1 MKATISLGS
10 NLGDRF
16 QYLQNALD
24 SINVMTGTQVHS
36 VSPVFETDPVGGPE
50 QGQYLNAV
58 AVVKTI
64 LSPEQFLVATQ
75 QIELEQNRERNE
87 RWGPRTL
94 DIDLLAMD
102 SEVRSTPE
110 LELPHPRA
118 HERAFVL
125 LPWSLLD
132 PDFVVPGKASVADLL
147 ANLEVRGIRFRND
160 LELVAHS
167 K

>member
-24 SINVMTGTQVHS
+24 SINAVTGTQVHS

-64 LSPEQFLVATQ
+64 LSPEQFLAATQ

-87 RWGPRTL
+87 HWGPRTL

-102 SEVRSTPE
+102 TEVRSSPD

-132 PDFVVPGKASVADLL
+132 PDFVIPGKASVSELL
-147 ANLEVRGIRFRND
+147 EGLDVKGVRIRND
-160 LELVAHS
+160 LELTAHA
-167 K
+167 

>member
-16 QYLQNALD
+16 RYLQNALD
-24 SINVMTGTQVHS
+24 SINAVTGTQVHS

-64 LSPEQFLVATQ
+64 LSPEQFLAATQ

-87 RWGPRTL
+87 HWGPRTL

-102 SEVRSTPE
+102 TEVRSSPE

-132 PDFVVPGKASVADLL
+132 PDFVIPGKASVSELL
-147 ANLEVRGIRFRND
+147 DGLDAQGVRIRND
-160 LELVAHS
+160 LELTVHA
-167 K
+167 

>member
-16 QYLQNALD
+16 AYLQNALD
-24 SINVMTGTQVHS
+24 AINEMTGTQVHS

-50 QGQYLNAV
+50 QGQFLNAV
-58 AVVKTI
+58 AVVKTV
-64 LSPEQFLVATQ
+64 LSPEQFLAATQ
-75 QIELEQNRERNE
+75 EIELSQNRERNE
-87 RWGPRTL
+87 HWGPRTL

-102 SEVRSTPE
+102 TEVRSTPE

-125 LPWSLLD
+125 LLWSLLD
-132 PDFVVPGKASVADLL
+132 PDFVIPGKASVVQLL
-147 ANLEVRGIRFRND
+147 ENIEVTGIRYRND
-160 LELVAHS
+160 LALVAHP
-167 K
+167 

>member
-10 NLGDRF
+10 NLGDRL

-24 SINVMTGTQVHS
+24 LLNRLTGTQVHS

-58 AVVKTI
+58 AVVKTV
-64 LSPEQFLVATQ
+64 LSPEQFLAATQ

-102 SEVRSTPE
+102 TEVRSTPK

-132 PDFVVPGKASVADLL
+132 PDFVIPGKSSVAQLL
-147 ANLEVRGIRFRND
+147 EGIEVTGIQVRND
-160 LELVAHS
+160 LALVAHA
-167 K
+167 

>member
-1 MKATISLGS
+1 MKATVSLGS

-24 SINVMTGTQVHS
+24 SLNAATGTQVHS
-36 VSPVFETDPVGGPE
+36 VSPVFETDPVGGPD

-64 LSPEQFLVATQ
+64 LSPEQFLAVTQ

-94 DIDLLAMD
+94 DIDLLSMD
-102 SEVRSTPE
+102 DEVRDTAE
-110 LELPHPRA
+110 LVLPHPRA

-132 PDFVVPGKASVADLL
+132 PDYVIPGKASFSQLL
-147 ANLEVRGIRFRND
+147 DYVEAKVVRFRSA
-160 LELVAHS
+160 LE
-167 K
+167 

>member
-10 NLGDRF
+10 NLGDRL
-16 QYLQNALD
+16 QYLQNALN
-24 SINVMTGTQVHS
+24 SINDMTGTQVHS

-50 QGQYLNAV
+50 QGEYLNAV
-58 AVVKTI
+58 AVVKTV
-64 LSPEQFLVATQ
+64 LSPEQFLAATQ

-102 SEVRSTPE
+102 SEVRSTPD

-132 PDFVVPGKASVADLL
+132 PDFVIPGKSSVAQLL
-147 ANLEVRGIRFRND
+147 EGLEVNGIRFRND

-167 K
+167 

>member
-1 MKATISLGS
+1 MKATVSLGS

-24 SINVMTGTQVHS
+24 SLNAATGTQVHS
-36 VSPVFETDPVGGPE
+36 VSPVFETDPVGGPD
-50 QGQYLNAV
+50 QGPYLNAV

-64 LSPEQFLVATQ
+64 LSPEQFLAVTQ
-75 QIELEQNRERNE
+75 RIELEQDRERNE

-94 DIDLLAMD
+94 DIDLLSMD
-102 SEVRSTPE
+102 DEVRDTAE
-110 LELPHPRA
+110 LVLPHPRA

-132 PDFVVPGKASVADLL
+132 PDYVIPGKASVAQLL
-147 ANLEVRGIRFRND
+147 ENVEVKGVRFRND
-160 LELVAHS
+160 LELVARA
-167 K
+167 

>member
-10 NLGDRF
+10 NLGDRM

-24 SINVMTGTQVHS
+24 LINEMTGTQVHS

-58 AVVKTI
+58 AVVKTV
-64 LSPEQFLVATQ
+64 LSPEQFLAATQ
-75 QIELEQNRERNE
+75 QIELAQNRERNE

-132 PDFVVPGKASVADLL
+132 PDFVIPGKDSVVKLL
-147 ANLEVRGIRFRND
+147 EGLEVTGIRYRND
-160 LELVAHS
+160 LALVAHA
-167 K
+167 

>member
-24 SINVMTGTQVHS
+24 SLNAVSGTQVHS

-50 QGQYLNAV
+50 QGKYLNAV

-64 LSPEQFLVATQ
+64 LSPEQFLAVAQ
-75 QIELEQNRERNE
+75 GIELEQDRERNE

-102 SEVRSTPE
+102 SEIRSTPE

-132 PDFVVPGKASVADLL
+132 PDYVIPGKTSVAELL
-147 ANLEVRGIRFRND
+147 EGIEVTGIRFRND
-160 LELVAHS
+160 LALVPHP
-167 K
+167 

>member
-1 MKATISLGS
+1 M
-10 NLGDRF
+10 
-16 QYLQNALD
+16 QYLQNALN
-24 SINVMTGTQVHS
+24 SLNAVTGTQVHS

-50 QGQYLNAV
+50 QGRYLNAV
-58 AVVKTI
+58 AVVKTV
-64 LSPEQFLVATQ
+64 LSPEQFLAATQ

-102 SEVRSTPE
+102 TEVRSTPE

-118 HERAFVL
+118 HERVFVL

-132 PDFVVPGKASVADLL
+132 PDFVIPGKSSVAQLL
-147 ANLEVRGIRFRND
+147 EALEVTGIRFRND
-160 LELVAHS
+160 LALVAHS
-167 K
+167 

>member
-10 NLGDRF
+10 NLGDRL

-24 SINVMTGTQVHS
+24 LLNRVTGTQVHS

-58 AVVKTI
+58 AVVKTV
-64 LSPEQFLVATQ
+64 LSPEQFLAATQ

-102 SEVRSTPE
+102 TEVRSTPE

-132 PDFVVPGKASVADLL
+132 PDFVIPGKSSVAQLL
-147 ANLEVRGIRFRND
+147 EGMEVTGIRFRND
-160 LELVAHS
+160 LALVAHA
-167 K
+167 

>member
-16 QYLQNALD
+16 QYLQNSLDAL
-24 SINVMTGTQVHS
+24 NAVTGTQVHS

-64 LSPEQFLVATQ
+64 LSPEQFLSATQ
-75 QIELEQNRERNE
+75 QIELEQNRERTE

-94 DIDLLAMD
+94 DIDILAMD
-102 SEVRSTPE
+102 NEVRSTLE

-132 PDFVVPGKASVADLL
+132 PDYVIPGKASVAELL
-147 ANLEVRGIRFRND
+147 SALDVEGVRYRND
-160 LELVAHS
+160 LELVAHA
-167 K
+167 

>member
-24 SINVMTGTQVHS
+24 SINAVTGTQVHS

-87 RWGPRTL
+87 HWGPRTL

-102 SEVRSTPE
+102 TEVRSSPE

-132 PDFVVPGKASVADLL
+132 PDFVIPGKASVSELL
-147 ANLEVRGIRFRND
+147 DGLDAQGVRIRND
-160 LELVAHS
+160 LELTAHA
-167 K
+167 

>member
-16 QYLQNALD
+16 QYLQSALD
-24 SINVMTGTQVHS
+24 SINGLTGTQVHS

-64 LSPEQFLVATQ
+64 LSPEQFLAATQ

-102 SEVRSTPE
+102 SEVRSKPE

-147 ANLEVRGIRFRND
+147 ANLEVKGIRFRND
-160 LELVAHS
+160 LELVAHP
-167 K
+167 

>member
-10 NLGDRF
+10 NLGDRL

-24 SINVMTGTQVHS
+24 LLNRLTGTQVHS

-58 AVVKTI
+58 AVVKTV
-64 LSPEQFLVATQ
+64 LSPEQFLAATQ

-102 SEVRSTPE
+102 TEVRSTPK

-132 PDFVVPGKASVADLL
+132 PDFVIPGKSSVAQLL
-147 ANLEVRGIRFRND
+147 EGIEVTGIQVRND
-160 LELVAHS
+160 LALVAHE
-167 K
+167 

>member
-1 MKATISLGS
+1 MKATVSLGS

-24 SINVMTGTQVHS
+24 SINAVTGTQVHS

-64 LSPEQFLVATQ
+64 LSPEQFLDAIQ
-75 QIELEQNRERNE
+75 QIELDQDRERNE
-87 RWGPRTL
+87 HWGPRTL

-102 SEVRSTPE
+102 TEVRSTPE

-125 LPWSLLD
+125 LPWSFLD
-132 PDFVVPGKASVADLL
+132 PDFVIPGKASIAQLL
-147 ANLEVRGIRFRND
+147 QDIEVTGIRYRKD
-160 LELVAHS
+160 LALVAHA
-167 K
+167 

>member
-1 MKATISLGS
+1 MKATVSLGS

-24 SINVMTGTQVHS
+24 SLNAATGTQVHS
-36 VSPVFETDPVGGPE
+36 VSPVFETDPVGGPD

-64 LSPEQFLVATQ
+64 LSPEQFLAVTQ

-94 DIDLLAMD
+94 DIDLLSMD
-102 SEVRSTPE
+102 DEVRDTAE
-110 LELPHPRA
+110 LVLPHPRA

-132 PDFVVPGKASVADLL
+132 PDYVIPGKASVSQLL
-147 ANLEVRGIRFRND
+147 ENVEVKGVRFRND
-160 LELVAHS
+160 LELVAHA
-167 K
+167 

>member
-10 NLGDRF
+10 NLGDRM

-24 SINVMTGTQVHS
+24 SLNVVTGTQVHS

-58 AVVKTI
+58 AVVKTV
-64 LSPEQFLVATQ
+64 LSPEQFLAATQ

-102 SEVRSTPE
+102 TEVRSTPE

-118 HERAFVL
+118 HERVFVL

-132 PDFVVPGKASVADLL
+132 PDFVIPGKSSVAQLL
-147 ANLEVRGIRFRND
+147 EGLEVTGIRFCND
-160 LELVAHS
+160 LALVAHS
-167 K
+167 

>member
-1 MKATISLGS
+1 MKATVSLGS

-24 SINVMTGTQVHS
+24 SLNAATGTQVHS
-36 VSPVFETDPVGGPE
+36 VSPVFETDPVGGPD

-64 LSPEQFLVATQ
+64 LSPEQFLAVTQ

-94 DIDLLAMD
+94 DIDLLSMD
-102 SEVRSTPE
+102 DEVRNTAE
-110 LELPHPRA
+110 LVLPHPRA

-132 PDFVVPGKASVADLL
+132 PDYVIPGKASVAQLL
-147 ANLEVRGIRFRND
+147 ENVEVKGVRFRND
-160 LELVAHS
+160 LELVAHA
-167 K
+167 

>member
-1 MKATISLGS
+1 MKATIGLGS

-24 SINVMTGTQVHS
+24 SINVITGTQVHS

-64 LSPEQFLVATQ
+64 LSPEQFLAATQ
-75 QIELEQNRERNE
+75 QIEIEQNRERKE

-118 HERAFVL
+118 HERVFVL

-132 PDFVVPGKASVADLL
+132 PDYVIPGKASVAEI
-147 ANLEVRGIRFRND
+147 LEGLDVKGIRFRND
-160 LELVAHS
+160 LTLVAN
-167 K
+167 

>member
-10 NLGDRF
+10 NLGDRM

-24 SINVMTGTQVHS
+24 SLNAITGTQVHS

-58 AVVKTI
+58 AVVKTV
-64 LSPEQFLVATQ
+64 LSPEQFLAATQ

-94 DIDLLAMD
+94 DIDLLTMD
-102 SEVRSTPE
+102 TEVRATAE

-132 PDFVVPGKASVADLL
+132 PDFVIPGKDSVANLL
-147 ANLEVRGIRFRND
+147 EGVEVTGIRFRND
-160 LELVAHS
+160 LALVAHA
-167 K
+167 

>member
-24 SINVMTGTQVHS
+24 ALNLVTGIHVHS
-36 VSPVFETDPVGGPE
+36 VSPVFETDPVGRPE

-64 LSPEQFLVATQ
+64 LSPEQFLEATQ
-75 QIELEQNRERNE
+75 QIELAQNRERNE

-102 SEVRSTPE
+102 NEVRSTPE

-125 LPWSLLD
+125 LPWSYLD
-132 PDFVVPGKASVADLL
+132 PDFVIPGKASVAALL
-147 ANLEVRGIRFRND
+147 EGLNVKGVRFRND
-160 LELVAHS
+160 LELVAHA
-167 K
+167 

>member
-10 NLGDRF
+10 NLGDRL

-24 SINVMTGTQVHS
+24 SINEVTGTQVHS

-64 LSPEQFLVATQ
+64 LSPEQFLAATQ
-75 QIELEQNRERNE
+75 EIELAQNRERNE
-87 RWGPRTL
+87 HWGPRTL

-102 SEVRSTPE
+102 TEVRSTPE

-118 HERAFVL
+118 HERPFVL

-132 PDFVVPGKASVADLL
+132 PDFVIPGKASVTELL
-147 ANLEVRGIRFRND
+147 EGLEVRGIRFRND
-160 LELVAHS
+160 LALVPHP
-167 K
+167 

>member
-1 MKATISLGS
+1 MKATVSLGS

-24 SINVMTGTQVHS
+24 SLNAATGTQVHS
-36 VSPVFETDPVGGPE
+36 VSPVFETDPVGGPD

-64 LSPEQFLVATQ
+64 LSPEQFLAVTQ
-75 QIELEQNRERNE
+75 QIELEQDRERNE
-87 RWGPRTL
+87 HWGPRTL
-94 DIDLLAMD
+94 DIDLLSMD
-102 SEVRSTPE
+102 DEVRDTAE
-110 LELPHPRA
+110 LVLPHPRA

-132 PDFVVPGKASVADLL
+132 PDYVIPGKASVAQLL
-147 ANLEVRGIRFRND
+147 ENVEVKGVRFRND
-160 LELVAHS
+160 LELVAHA
-167 K
+167 

>member
-24 SINVMTGTQVHS
+24 SINLLTGTQVHS
-36 VSPVFETDPVGGPE
+36 VSPVFETDPVGGPD

-64 LSPEQFLVATQ
+64 LSPEQFLAATQ
-75 QIELEQNRERNE
+75 EIELAQNRERNE

-102 SEVRSTPE
+102 TEVRSTLE

-132 PDFVVPGKASVADLL
+132 PDYVIPGKASVADLL
-147 ANLEVRGIRFRND
+147 ENLNVDGVHFRND
-160 LELVAHS
+160 LTLVVHS
-167 K
+167 

>member
-10 NLGDRF
+10 NLGDRM

-24 SINVMTGTQVHS
+24 SLNAITGTQVHS

-58 AVVKTI
+58 AVVKTV
-64 LSPEQFLVATQ
+64 LSPEQFLAATQ

-94 DIDLLAMD
+94 DIDLLTMD
-102 SEVRSTPE
+102 TEVRATAE

-132 PDFVVPGKASVADLL
+132 PDFVIPGKDSVANLL
-147 ANLEVRGIRFRND
+147 EGIEVTGIRFRND
-160 LELVAHS
+160 LALVAHA
-167 K
+167 

>member
-16 QYLQNALD
+16 AYLQNALD
-24 SINVMTGTQVHS
+24 AINEMTGTQVHS

-50 QGQYLNAV
+50 QGQFLNAV
-58 AVVKTI
+58 AVVKTV
-64 LSPEQFLVATQ
+64 LSPEQFLAATQ
-75 QIELEQNRERNE
+75 EIELAQNRERNE
-87 RWGPRTL
+87 HWGPRTL

-102 SEVRSTPE
+102 TEVRSTPE

-132 PDFVVPGKASVADLL
+132 PDFVIPGKASVVQLL
-147 ANLEVRGIRFRND
+147 ENIEVTGIRYRND
-160 LELVAHS
+160 LALVAHP
-167 K
+167 

>member
-16 QYLQNALD
+16 AYLQNALD
-24 SINVMTGTQVHS
+24 AINEMTGTQVHS
-36 VSPVFETDPVGGPE
+36 VSPVFESDPVGGPE

-58 AVVKTI
+58 AVVKTV
-64 LSPEQFLVATQ
+64 LSPAQFLAATQ
-75 QIELEQNRERNE
+75 AIELAQNRERNE
-87 RWGPRTL
+87 HWGPRTL

-102 SEVRSTPE
+102 TEVRSTPE

-132 PDFVVPGKASVADLL
+132 PDFVIPGKASVAQLL
-147 ANLEVRGIRFRND
+147 ETIEVTGIRYRND
-160 LELVAHS
+160 LALVAHP
-167 K
+167 

>member
-24 SINVMTGTQVHS
+24 ALNAVTGTQVHS

-64 LSPEQFLVATQ
+64 LSPEQFLAATQ
-75 QIELEQNRERNE
+75 KIELEQNRERKE
-87 RWGPRTL
+87 HWGPRTL

-102 SEVRSTPE
+102 TEVRSTSE

-132 PDFVVPGKASVADLL
+132 PDFVIPGKASVAELL
-147 ANLEVRGIRFRND
+147 KGVDVKGVSFRKD
-160 LELVAHS
+160 LELVAHA
-167 K
+167 

>member
-10 NLGDRF
+10 NLGDRL

-24 SINVMTGTQVHS
+24 LLNKVTGTQVHS

-58 AVVKTI
+58 VVVKTV
-64 LSPEQFLVATQ
+64 LSPEQFLAATQ
-75 QIELEQNRERNE
+75 KIELEQNRERNE

-102 SEVRSTPE
+102 TEVRSTLE

-132 PDFVVPGKASVADLL
+132 PDFVIPGKASVAQLL
-147 ANLEVRGIRFRND
+147 EDLEVTGIRYRND
-160 LELVAHS
+160 LVLVAHA
-167 K
+167 

>member
-16 QYLQNALD
+16 QYLQNAID
-24 SINVMTGTQVHS
+24 SINEMTGTQVHL

-58 AVVKTI
+58 AVVKTV
-64 LSPEQFLVATQ
+64 LSPEQFLAATQ
-75 QIELEQNRERNE
+75 KIELEQNRERNE
-87 RWGPRTL
+87 HWGPRTL

-102 SEVRSTPE
+102 TEVRSTPE

-132 PDFVVPGKASVADLL
+132 PDFVIPGKDSVVKLL
-147 ANLEVRGIRFRND
+147 EGLEVTGIRFRND
-160 LELVAHS
+160 LALVAHT
-167 K
+167 

>member
-16 QYLQNALD
+16 QYLQNGLD
-24 SINVMTGTQVHS
+24 AINVVTGTQVHS

-64 LSPEQFLVATQ
+64 LSPEQFLAAIQ
-75 QIELEQNRERNE
+75 QIELEQDRERNE
-87 RWGPRTL
+87 HWGPRTL

-102 SEVRSTPE
+102 TEVRSTPE

-132 PDFVVPGKASVADLL
+132 PDFVIPGKASVAQLL
-147 ANLEVRGIRFRND
+147 EDIEVTGIRYRND
-160 LELVAHS
+160 LALVAHA
-167 K
+167 

>member
-24 SINVMTGTQVHS
+24 SINALTGTQVHS

-50 QGQYLNAV
+50 QGLYLNAV
-58 AVVKTI
+58 AVVKTV
-64 LSPEQFLVATQ
+64 LSPEQFLAATQ
-75 QIELEQNRERNE
+75 NIELEQNRERNE
-87 RWGPRTL
+87 HWGPRTL

-102 SEVRSTPE
+102 TEVRSTPE

-125 LPWSLLD
+125 LPWSFLD
-132 PDFVVPGKASVADLL
+132 PDFVIPGKDTVVKLL
-147 ANLEVRGIRFRND
+147 EGIEVIGIRYRND
-160 LELVAHS
+160 LALVAHP
-167 K
+167 

>member
-10 NLGDRF
+10 NLGDRL

-24 SINVMTGTQVHS
+24 LLNRVTGTQVHS

-58 AVVKTI
+58 AVVKTV
-64 LSPEQFLVATQ
+64 LSPEQFLAATQ

-102 SEVRSTPE
+102 TEVRSTPE

-132 PDFVVPGKASVADLL
+132 PDFVIPGKSSVAQLL
-147 ANLEVRGIRFRND
+147 EGLEVTGIRFRND
-160 LELVAHS
+160 LALVAHA
-167 K
+167 

>member
-24 SINVMTGTQVHS
+24 SINAVTGTQVHS

-64 LSPEQFLVATQ
+64 LSPEQFLAATQ
-75 QIELEQNRERNE
+75 QIEIEQNRERNE
-87 RWGPRTL
+87 HWGPRTL

-102 SEVRSTPE
+102 TEVRSSLE

-132 PDFVVPGKASVADLL
+132 PDFVIPGKASVSELL
-147 ANLEVRGIRFRND
+147 EGLDVKGVRFRND
-160 LELVAHS
+160 LELTAHA
-167 K
+167 

>member
-24 SINVMTGTQVHS
+24 SLNAVTGTQVHS
-36 VSPVFETDPVGGPE
+36 VSPVFETDPVGGPD

-64 LSPEQFLVATQ
+64 LSPEQFLLVIQ
-75 QIELEQNRERNE
+75 QIEVEQNRERNE

-102 SEVRSTPE
+102 NEVRSTPE

-132 PDFVVPGKASVADLL
+132 PDFVIPGKASVAQLL
-147 ANLEVRGIRFRND
+147 ESVEANGVRFRND
-160 LELVAHS
+160 LELVAHA
-167 K
+167 

>member
-10 NLGDRF
+10 NLGDRM
-16 QYLQNALD
+16 QYLQNALN
-24 SINVMTGTQVHS
+24 SLNAVTGTQVHS

-50 QGQYLNAV
+50 QGRYLNAV
-58 AVVKTI
+58 AVVKTV
-64 LSPEQFLVATQ
+64 LSPEQFLAATQ

-102 SEVRSTPE
+102 TEVRSTPE

-118 HERAFVL
+118 HERVFVL

-132 PDFVVPGKASVADLL
+132 PDFVIPGKSSVAQLL
-147 ANLEVRGIRFRND
+147 EGLEVTGIRFRND
-160 LELVAHS
+160 LALVAHS
-167 K
+167 